1 MLLIQTLAKRCLVSS
16 SIFAAVELFGEGAT
30 FHSNMTEIEERVWG
44 KMVAVTEPVTLNM
57 NDEEVLTKLTE
68 REREILR
75 LIFDG
80 KCSNEVAIVLC
91 VSKRTV
97 DFHLARAYVKLGV
110 SNRFQ
115 AFKRALQL
123 GIINS

>member
-1 MLLIQTLAKRCLVSS
+1 MASVMESGPVQTT
-16 SIFAAVELFGEGAT
+16 GADVM
-30 FHSNMTEIEERVWG
+30 SR
-44 KMVAVTEPVTLNM
+44 
-57 NDEEVLTKLTE
+57 LTE

-80 KCSNEVAIVLC
+80 RCSNEVATILC

-115 AFKRALQL
+115 AFKCAIDL
-123 GIINS
+123 GIIDS

>member
-1 MLLIQTLAKRCLVSS
+1 MESIEEALVSR
-16 SIFAAVELFGEGAT
+16 T
-30 FHSNMTEIEERVWG
+30 DTEETS
-44 KMVAVTEPVTLNM
+44 KLN
-57 NDEEVLTKLTE
+57 E

-80 KCSNEVAIVLC
+80 RCSSEVAHALK

-115 AFKRALQL
+115 AYKKAVEL
-123 GIINS
+123 GIIGS

>member
-1 MLLIQTLAKRCLVSS
+1 MES
-16 SIFAAVELFGEGAT
+16 
-30 FHSNMTEIEERVWG
+30 TERTALSPGDAEALSR
-44 KMVAVTEPVTLNM
+44 
-57 NDEEVLTKLTE
+57 LTE
-68 REREILR
+68 REREILK

-80 KCSNEVAIVLC
+80 RCSNEVAQTLS

-115 AFKRALQL
+115 AFKRAVEL
-123 GIINS
+123 GIVASA

>member
-1 MLLIQTLAKRCLVSS
+1 MHEAINTAAAGGKGAEDVVSS
-16 SIFAAVELFGEGAT
+16 
-30 FHSNMTEIEERVWG
+30 
-44 KMVAVTEPVTLNM
+44 
-57 NDEEVLTKLTE
+57 LTE

-80 KCSNEVAIVLC
+80 KCSNEVADILC

-115 AFKRALQL
+115 AFKRAMEL
-123 GIINS
+123 GIINA

>member
-1 MLLIQTLAKRCLVSS
+1 MQNVHT
-16 SIFAAVELFGEGAT
+16 AVGPADAEAI
-30 FHSNMTEIEERVWG
+30 SRI
-44 KMVAVTEPVTLNM
+44 
-57 NDEEVLTKLTE
+57 TE

-75 LIFDG
+75 LIFGG
-80 KCSNEVAIVLC
+80 KCSSEVATVLC

-115 AFKRALQL
+115 AFKRAVEL
-123 GIINS
+123 GIISA

>member
-1 MLLIQTLAKRCLVSS
+1 MQVITESITLH
-16 SIFAAVELFGEGAT
+16 GG
-30 FHSNMTEIEERVWG
+30 EIEAMSR
-44 KMVAVTEPVTLNM
+44 
-57 NDEEVLTKLTE
+57 LTE

-80 KCSNEVAIVLC
+80 KCSNEVATILC

-115 AFKRALQL
+115 AFKRALEL
-123 GIINS
+123 GIINA

>member
-1 MLLIQTLAKRCLVSS
+1 ME
-16 SIFAAVELFGEGAT
+16 SIEQ
-30 FHSNMTEIEERVWG
+30 
-44 KMVAVTEPVTLNM
+44 VAVSGTDTDDLS
-57 NDEEVLTKLTE
+57 KLTE

-80 KCSNEVAIVLC
+80 RCSSEVAHTLS

-115 AFKRALQL
+115 AFKKAVEL
-123 GIINS
+123 GIIST

>member
-1 MLLIQTLAKRCLVSS
+1 MEGTDRMAMSPGD
-16 SIFAAVELFGEGAT
+16 VEAL
-30 FHSNMTEIEERVWG
+30 SR
-44 KMVAVTEPVTLNM
+44 
-57 NDEEVLTKLTE
+57 LTD
-68 REREILR
+68 REREILK

-80 KCSNEVAIVLC
+80 KCSSEVAQTLR

-115 AFKRALQL
+115 AFKRAVEL
-123 GIINS
+123 GIITA

>member
-1 MLLIQTLAKRCLVSS
+1 MWETMEV
-16 SIFAAVELFGEGAT
+16 AT
-30 FHSNMTEIEERVWG
+30 ERIPI
-44 KMVAVTEPVTLNM
+44 TN
-57 NDEEVLTKLTE
+57 NQDQEVLTRLTE

-80 KCSNEVAIVLC
+80 KCSNEVAGILC

-115 AFKRALQL
+115 AFKRAIQL
-123 GIINS
+123 GIISS

>member
-1 MLLIQTLAKRCLVSS
+1 MQAVARPASVGSNDADMVS
-16 SIFAAVELFGEGAT
+16 
-30 FHSNMTEIEERVWG
+30 R
-44 KMVAVTEPVTLNM
+44 
-57 NDEEVLTKLTE
+57 LTD
-68 REREILR
+68 REREVLC

-80 KCSNEVAIVLC
+80 RCSNEVASMLC

-115 AFKRALQL
+115 AFRRALQL
-123 GIINS
+123 GIIHA

>member
-1 MLLIQTLAKRCLVSS
+1 MGRMEAVTQQMSLSS
-16 SIFAAVELFGEGAT
+16 SD
-30 FHSNMTEIEERVWG
+30 SEILSR
-44 KMVAVTEPVTLNM
+44 
-57 NDEEVLTKLTE
+57 LTE

-80 KCSNEVAIVLC
+80 KCSNEVAGILC

-115 AFKRALQL
+115 AFKRAIQL

>member
-1 MLLIQTLAKRCLVSS
+1 METTLESALISLQDTDVVS
-16 SIFAAVELFGEGAT
+16 
-30 FHSNMTEIEERVWG
+30 R
-44 KMVAVTEPVTLNM
+44 
-57 NDEEVLTKLTE
+57 LTD

-80 KCSNEVAIVLC
+80 KCSNEVASVLC

-115 AFKRALQL
+115 AFKRAIEL
-123 GIINS
+123 GIIES

>member
-1 MLLIQTLAKRCLVSS
+1 MDS
-16 SIFAAVELFGEGAT
+16 
-30 FHSNMTEIEERVWG
+30 TERII
-44 KMVAVTEPVTLNM
+44 ASPADT
-57 NDEEVLTKLTE
+57 EVLARLTE
-68 REREILR
+68 RECEILK

-80 KCSNEVAIVLC
+80 RCSSEVARALD

-115 AFKRALQL
+115 AFKRAVEL
-123 GIINS
+123 GIIDT

>member
-1 MLLIQTLAKRCLVSS
+1 MESNVECMSLLTGDI
-16 SIFAAVELFGEGAT
+16 
-30 FHSNMTEIEERVWG
+30 
-44 KMVAVTEPVTLNM
+44 
-57 NDEEVLTKLTE
+57 DVLSQLTD
-68 REREILR
+68 REREIMR

-80 KCSNEVAIVLC
+80 KCSSEVANILC

-115 AFKRALQL
+115 AFKRAREL
-123 GIINS
+123 GIISA

>member
-1 MLLIQTLAKRCLVSS
+1 MIQITKGERLWEEMVT
-16 SIFAAVELFGEGAT
+16 AVEQISSRET
-30 FHSNMTEIEERVWG
+30 
-44 KMVAVTEPVTLNM
+44 
-57 NDEEVLTKLTE
+57 DQDVLLRLTE

-80 KCSNEVAIVLC
+80 KCSNEVAGLLC

-110 SNRFQ
+110 SNRSQ

-123 GIINS
+123 GIIG

>member
-1 MLLIQTLAKRCLVSS
+1 MDSVEHI
-16 SIFAAVELFGEGAT
+16 AVAGT
-30 FHSNMTEIEERVWG
+30 DTEALSR
-44 KMVAVTEPVTLNM
+44 
-57 NDEEVLTKLTE
+57 LTD
-68 REREILR
+68 REREILK

-80 KCSNEVAIVLC
+80 RCSSEVASSLS

-115 AFKRALQL
+115 AFKRAVEL
-123 GIINS
+123 GIISS